1 MRRSASLSAA
11 LFAFALLAEPAAAE
25 PPEAA
30 LDLYASGRYVAA
42 AEIADRDLGSADS
55 LAFAARSRLAACLT
69 RGEGVDI
76 DALLDRAEADARA
89 ALALQP
95 NSVEARLRWALTLGV
110 RGRRASLPEAL
121 ARRYAPRGRH
131 LIDEALAIAPDNA
144 EANAL
149 LGAWHLEILRRGG
162 RAGALV
168 MGARLSDGIAA
179 FDRARA
185 LAPHDPMIALQYAV
199 ALTELDAP
207 RFSNQIAALLGV
219 PMASPPRD
227 AFEAHGREI
236 ATQLSS
242 ALHAD
247 GPRAAAQVLR
257 QLVL

>member
-1 MRRSASLSAA
+1 MRCGASLLAA
-11 LFAFALLAEPAAAE
+11 LFAFALWAEQAAAE
-25 PPEAA
+25 PPGAA
-30 LDLYASGRYVAA
+30 LDLYASGRYIAA
-42 AEIADRDLGSADS
+42 AEIAGRDAGSADS

-69 RGEGVDI
+69 SGEGVDI
-76 DALLDRAEADARA
+76 EALLDRAERDARA

-110 RGRRASLPEAL
+110 RGRRASLAEAL
-121 ARRYAPRGRH
+121 ARGYAPRGRH

-168 MGARLSDGIAA
+168 MGARLSNGIAA

-207 RFSNQIAALLGV
+207 RFRTQIAALLGV
-219 PMASPPRD
+219 PLAAAPRD
-227 AFEAHGREI
+227 AFEAHGRDV
-236 ATQLSS
+236 AAQLSR

-247 GPRAAAQVLR
+247 GPQAAAEVLR
-257 QLVL
+257 RLVL